1 MALQAYL
8 VEAPSGK
15 IIGILLPLPSYRR
28 APSRRIVLYMYILV
42 LMLSISK
49 SYRTLHPLYGSSYAL
64 THWRTIRKR
73 GARLRLLMGFRQ
85 FILPDGA
92 ALVCSFK
99 LHGFQV
105 NTRHFKVR

>member
-49 SYRTLHPLYGSSYAL
+49 S
-64 THWRTIRKR
+64 
-73 GARLRLLMGFRQ
+73 
-85 FILPDGA
+85 
-92 ALVCSFK
+92 
-99 LHGFQV
+99 
-105 NTRHFKVR
+105 